1 MGFRLART
9 YKLRWDD
16 GTDLAGLEID
26 MRSTSVET
34 LTEIKSLSR
43 DQDEKRLAEILVE
56 HVASWN
62 FEDEDGETLPIEV
75 ASLTA
80 QEAPV
85 LAEIAKQWYRAAAGV
100 SAPLV
105 LGSNSS
111 ATSAEESI
119 PMETL

>member
-1 MGFRLART
+1 MGFKLRRT

-26 MRSTSVET
+26 MKSTSVET
-34 LTEIKSLSR
+34 LVEIKALTLG
-43 DQDEKRLAEILVE
+43 QDEKRLAEILVE
-56 HVASWN
+56 HVAYWN
-62 FEDEDGETLPIEV
+62 FEGDDGEVLPIEV
-75 ASLTA
+75 KSLTA

-85 LAEIAKQWYRAAAGV
+85 LAEVAKQWYRAAAGV

-105 LGSNSS
+105 LGSTSS